1 MRIRSSARRPFLA
14 LALAAGLLLSFAG
27 TASAREVVRA
37 TDNQFRPA
45 RVAVSVGEKVIWRNT
60 GNNAHTVS
68 AYGGN
73 WSKNSTIFSGER
85 TSKTFAQAGVYKF
98 RCRFHSSLVG
108 TQCTGMCGKV
118 TVG

>member
-14 LALAAGLLLSFAG
+14 LALASGLVLSFAG
-27 TASAREVVRA
+27 AASAREIVRA

-60 GNNAHTVS
+60 GNNPHTVT
-68 AYGGN
+68 AYGRN
-73 WSKNSTIFSGER
+73 WRKDSFIGPGDR
-85 TSKTFAQAGVYKF
+85 TSRIFDRAGRYRYLCTIHGDVVD
-98 RCRFHSSLVG
+98 R
-108 TQCTGMCGKV
+108 QCVGMCGRV

>member
-14 LALAAGLLLSFAG
+14 LALAAGLVLSFAG
-27 TASAREVVRA
+27 TAQAREVVRA

-45 RVAVSVGEKVIWRNT
+45 RVTVSVGERVIWRNT
-60 GNNAHTVS
+60 GNNAHTVT
-68 AYGGN
+68 AYSRN
-73 WSKNSTIFSGER
+73 WSKNSTIFSGDR
-85 TSKTFAQAGVYKF
+85 TSRTFSATGVYKY

-108 TQCTGMCGKV
+108 RQCTGMCGKV

>member
-14 LALAAGLLLSFAG
+14 LALASGLVLSFAG
-27 TASAREVVRA
+27 TAHAREVVRA

-45 RVAVSVGEKVIWRNT
+45 RVTVSVGEKVIWRNT
-60 GNNAHTVS
+60 GNNPHTVT

-73 WSKNSTIFSGER
+73 WSKDSTIFEGER
-85 TSKTFAQAGVYKF
+85 TSRTFANSGIYRY
-98 RCRFHSSLVG
+98 RCRFHSSLDG
-108 TQCTGMCGKV
+108 GQCNGMCGRV

>member
-1 MRIRSSARRPFLA
+1 MRVRSSARRPFLA
-14 LALAAGLLLSFAG
+14 LALACVLLLSFAG
-27 TASAREVVRA
+27 SAQAKQVVKA

-60 GNNAHTVS
+60 GNTVHS
-68 AYGGN
+68 VTAYGGN

-85 TSKTFAQAGVYKF
+85 TSKSFAQAGIYKY
-98 RCRFHSSLVG
+98 RCRFHSILDG
-108 TQCTGMCGKV
+108 AQCTGMCGKV